1 MNNTIGNKTFQLVW
15 SNFDICHEIASYC
28 NPTDLLTFEIINS
41 ICYKVLDLVITIHKS
56 IHIQYIQA
64 GQVVFSE
71 FRHSSYYKYLIYRQR
86 ADFNSDKRICSRLT
100 NNQRHQSGG
109 ILVFGG
115 TKGNNSIR
123 CVSDNR
129 SVARISIVCF
139 SGLLTDKRKI
149 ASL

>member
-71 FRHSSYYKYLIYRQR
+71 FRHSSYYKYLIYRQS
-86 ADFNSDKRICSRLT
+86 FK
-100 NNQRHQSGG
+100 
-109 ILVFGG
+109 
-115 TKGNNSIR
+115 SITQEFTII
-123 CVSDNR
+123 DTLYNK
-129 SVARISIVCF
+129 AFIQIY
-139 SGLLTDKRKI
+139 
-149 ASL
+149 